1 MTTIQEPEAH
11 LLLLWGKTCR
21 REDDP
26 EHFASR
32 YHPLLFHL
40 LDVAHAALA
49 LWDEV
54 LPVTFKSRMA
64 SALHCDEE
72 EARRV
77 VAFLAGAHDL
87 GKASPGFQFQHT
99 TLGDWMPQRLV
110 ELGFSLPP
118 KPENV
123 PHNFVSTKE
132 LRCFLRDTA
141 SFWRG
146 GAEWSNTVLAHIPGA
161 HHGTFPRF
169 SDYAALG
176 EDVLGDASWHEIRRA
191 LLQQLRA
198 ALCPPEFVFPA
209 AAWEPDATGAVP
221 QLAGF
226 ISVADWI
233 GSSFELVGHRNETQT
248 PTLNEYVKGLSE
260 RASKALGDFGW
271 RRTPAPRAARPDFAA
286 LWEFEPNA
294 LQEAVIR
301 QTRDVAAPF
310 FLLIEAPMGVGKTEA
325 ALWASDAAQTPKG
338 GVRAAGVN
346 SGFYIALPTQAT
358 SDAMHGRVE
367 EFLKRRYKGESAI
380 HLQLVHSHAGMSDN
394 VKVVYRGLEPIYD
407 EKLTTEEARVVAASW
422 FCGAKRPLLAPF
434 GVGTI
439 DQSLLAALQ
448 TRHWF
453 VRLFGLGGKVVV
465 FDEVHAYDTYMSRL
479 LVTLIA
485 WLREVGCSVILLS
498 ATLPS
503 KKRVELTRAWGGEL
517 PAEEAA
523 YPRLTWLEGDQRTAT
538 SLPVDPR
545 DLKHATVAVRHLR
558 SDELG
563 QALREKL
570 AEGGCAAVICNTVVE
585 AQQIFEHLRAEL
597 GDMVPDDNDWV
608 LFHARM
614 PFGWRKQV
622 EDKVVERFGK
632 RKAGRP
638 PCAVVV
644 ATQVIEQSLDLD
656 FDWMASFMA
665 PGDLLL
671 QRMGRLHR
679 HVEDEHK
686 QLVERPSPV
695 STPEFAV
702 LCDADGDEVPSFG
715 RSECVYEPE
724 MLLRT
729 WLVWRGRQEVQ
740 LPGEIETLVKAVY
753 DDAPRA
759 PDARWQEALDRA
771 DADAEDKRDK
781 AEKTAG
787 NVVVS
792 VRNDNGRLRDPEEL
806 VEAPTWDLRDDD
818 DPTTHKTLRA
828 ATRDGDPSVMVV
840 CLCQHEDQL
849 YLFNNEGAPDTAQP
863 PLELEA
869 EPTPDL
875 TRKLVGHSLSISHR
889 GLFAA
894 LCREE
899 VPAGWKKSPM
909 LRHSRKLVFEN
920 NVNTRYGCRLRLDRT
935 LGLVIEKEEAEQ
947 QDAPPPSP

>member
-1 MTTIQEPEAH
+1 MTAIEVTEAQ
-11 LLLLWGKTCR
+11 LRLLWGKTCR
-21 REDDP
+21 RKDDP
-26 EHFASR
+26 EDFASR

-54 LPVTFKSRMA
+54 ITDAFKSRIA
-64 SALHCDEE
+64 SALCCDEE
-72 EARRV
+72 TARLV
-77 VAFLAGAHDL
+77 VAFLAGIHDL
-87 GKASPGFQFQHT
+87 GKASPGFQFQRT
-99 TLGDWMPQRLV
+99 TLDGWMPERLA
-110 ELGFSLPP
+110 ELGFSCPP
-118 KPENV
+118 RPENV
-123 PHNFVSTKE
+123 PHNFVTAKE
-132 LRCFLRDTA
+132 LRGFLRDPA
-141 SFWRG
+141 FFWRG
-146 GAEWSNTVLAHIPGA
+146 GDERSNTALAHVTGA
-161 HHGTFPRF
+161 HHGTFPR
-169 SDYAALG
+169 SGDYAWCG
-176 EDVLGDASWHEIRRA
+176 EDVLGDAGWHEVRLA
-191 LLQQLRA
+191 LLHRLRA
-198 ALCPPEFVFPA
+198 ELCPTEFVFPA
-209 AAWEPDATGAVP
+209 AAWRKDAACAVP

-233 GSSFELVGHRNETQT
+233 GSSFKLVGHRDETRT
-248 PTLNEYVKGLSE
+248 PTLAEYVKDWRE
-260 RASKALGDFGW
+260 RASKALSDFGW

-286 LWEFEPNA
+286 LWGFEPNA
-294 LQEAVIR
+294 LQEAVIER
-301 QTRDVAAPF
+301 TRDVAAPF

-325 ALWASDAAQTPKG
+325 ALWASDAAQTPKDEAQ
-338 GVRAAGVN
+338 AAGIN
-346 SGFYIALPTQAT
+346 SGFYVALPTQAT

-367 EFLKRRYKGESAI
+367 EFLKRRYRGERAL
-380 HLQLVHSHAGMSDN
+380 HLQLVHSHAAMSDD
-394 VKVVYRGLEPIYD
+394 VKIVHRGLEPIYD
-407 EKLTTEEARVVAASW
+407 RELTADEARVVAASW

-453 VRLFGLGGKVVV
+453 VRLFGLSGKVVI

-503 KKRVELTRAWGGEL
+503 KKRGELMRAWGGGL
-517 PAEEAA
+517 HAEEAA
-523 YPRLTWLEGDQRTAT
+523 YPRLTWLEGDQRTAA

-558 SDELG
+558 PDELG
-563 QALREKL
+563 RALRERL
-570 AEGGCAAVICNTVVE
+570 AEGGCAAIICNTVVE
-585 AQQIFEHLRAEL
+585 AQQMFEHLRAEL
-597 GDMVPDDNDWV
+597 GDVVLPDGWI

-614 PFGWRKQV
+614 PFGWRKRV
-622 EDKVVERFGK
+622 ENKVVERFGK

-638 PCAVVV
+638 HRAVVV

-671 QRMGRLHR
+671 QRIGRLHR
-679 HVEDEHK
+679 HAEDEHK
-686 QLVERPSPV
+686 RPIERPAPV
-695 STPEFAV
+695 RMPELAV

-715 RSECVYEPE
+715 RSECVYERKW
-724 MLLRT
+724 LLRS
-729 WLVWRGRQEVQ
+729 WLVWRGRREVQ

-753 DDAPRA
+753 DDAAHA
-759 PDARWQEALDRA
+759 PDARWREAIDRA
-771 DADAEDKRDK
+771 DADAEDKRNK
-781 AEKTAG
+781 AGRTAG

-806 VEAPTWDLRDDD
+806 AEAPTWDLRDDD
-818 DPTTHKTLRA
+818 DPTTHETLRA
-828 ATRDGDPSVMVV
+828 ATRDGDPSVTVV
-840 CLCQHEDQL
+840 CLCKHEGQL
-849 YLFNNEGAPDTAQP
+849 YLFNDEGKPDTAQP
-863 PLELEA
+863 PLDLKA

-875 TRKLVGHSLSISHR
+875 TRKLVEHSLSLSHR
-889 GLFAA
+889 RLFAA
-894 LCREE
+894 LCLEE
-899 VPAGWKKSPM
+899 VPAGWRRSPM

-920 NVNTRYGCRLRLDRT
+920 NVNTDYGYRLRLDRV

-947 QDAPPPSP
+947 RNAPPPSP